1 MKKMPMPPPAT
12 LQPRYWGNL
21 SQFHELYEPEG
32 LVDAVEDFHKL
43 WSKINWKTFQAST
56 HSRITDA
63 DKLEKMRKSMATTW
77 AKRMKNV
84 HGQLDSI
91 VLKSRKLIADIPGDK
106 KEAVKPLNALLPDVT
121 RFRKGIPLKFD
132 DSDFLEA
139 IEALQNDDDDDSG
152 GGGGAGGKGKGKG
165 KDKDKEKD
173 KEKEKPIDAGAFRKS
188 AAAIATA
195 AKSGGAPT
203 ATVAKIH
210 GEALDIIGGHNK
222 DQRAQNRLFKS
233 LMPLGGDKIA
243 KQVANG
249 LKDRAAAKIAD
260 TLPEDVAAKLKKVGF
275 NPGGKNENKQ
285 KLEKIAKDM
294 AKSAEAIR
302 KALEA
307 VYKHF
312 GSLTKAANGNAM
324 MTKKLDE
331 TEKLLDIMS
340 RIYGD
345 IESFT
350 GTVTEAA
357 ELMKNGKPTN
367 GIRLDKLEADRL
379 AKAFGLLER
388 WAVSWQ
394 RMV

>member
-21 SQFHELYEPEG
+21 SQYHELYEPEG
-32 LVDAVEDFHKL
+32 LVDAVEDFDKL

-106 KEAVKPLNALLPDVT
+106 KDAVKPLNALLPDVT

-139 IEALQNDDDDDSG
+139 IEALQNDGDDGSG
-152 GGGGAGGKGKGKG
+152 GAAGGKGKGKG
-165 KDKDKEKD
+165 KDKDS
-173 KEKEKPIDAGAFRKS
+173 EKEKPIDAGAFRKA
-188 AAAIATA
+188 AAAIATS
-195 AKSGGAPT
+195 AKSGGPPAS
-203 ATVAKIH
+203 TVARIH

-260 TLPEDVAAKLKKVGF
+260 SLPDDVAAKLKKVGF
-275 NPGGKNENKQ
+275 NPGSKNENKQ
-285 KLEKIAKDM
+285 KLEKIAKEMD
-294 AKSAEAIR
+294 KSTAAIK
-302 KALEA
+302 KALETS
-307 VYKHF
+307 YKHI

-324 MTKKLDE
+324 MNKKLDE
-331 TEKLLDIMS
+331 TDKLLDIMS